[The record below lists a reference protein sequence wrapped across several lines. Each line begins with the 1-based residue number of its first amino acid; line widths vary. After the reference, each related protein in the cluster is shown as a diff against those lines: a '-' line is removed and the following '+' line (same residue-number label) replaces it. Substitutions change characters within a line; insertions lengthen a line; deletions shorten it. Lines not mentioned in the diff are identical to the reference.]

1 MKEEFVPRSHRIGL
15 AHALLRRCRIPLTQV
30 LQVTALCA
38 ALGASVCASANPQLL
53 MDAQKLLAA
62 GNPKQAFML
71 LVAEQGKLAGMP
83 DYDYLLGVAAL
94 DSGKIEESIIAF
106 ERVLAVSPGN
116 PGALM
121 DLGRAYFVA
130 GSLDLAEATFL
141 QLRQSNPPTAAKDA
155 IERYLK
161 AIAEKRDNRK
171 RALSAWGEVSFGYD
185 TNITG
190 VPKDFTG
197 AVVSSFNIPGVDAT
211 GNSIKRKAPYLGA
224 ALGADYVQPFSQT
237 WAGTIGA
244 ELRGR
249 GYRHEADFNSLS
261 GEVRGG
267 AMWIEGAHNA
277 KFHGSVNR
285 FNQDGQ
291 APGDPKP
298 TNDRRTA
305 TVGGDYTF
313 SLASGQQ
320 LSAGLSGSRV
330 RFLKNDIEDFNAS
343 AVSAG
348 WLRNFMGAGSPLL
361 QVTGYFSRDKAVR
374 KLADGV
380 SDKSKDVGGLRS
392 YFQYSLTDRLALFN
406 SVGFTVRR
414 DKSEFARATEVEI
427 GRDKLGDVTLGV
439 NWRFQPR
446 CMMRAQWFG
455 ARNDSNVA
463 IYDYNRNEFSSNI
476 RCDFM

>member
-1 MKEEFVPRSHRIGL
+1 MIEESVPRSDCAGSVRLQCKWRAGVLCL
-15 AHALLRRCRIPLTQV
+15 ALS
-30 LQVTALCA
+30 
-38 ALGASVCASANPQLL
+38 ASLSTFANPQLL
-53 MDAQKLLAA
+53 MEAQKLLAA

-106 ERVLAVSPGN
+106 ERVLAASPGN

-130 GSLDLAEATFL
+130 GSLDLAETTFL
-141 QLRQSNPPTAAKDA
+141 QLRRSNPPPAANQA

-161 AIAEKRDNRK
+161 AIADKRDSRK
-171 RALSAWGEVSFGYD
+171 RAMTAWGEVSLGYD

-190 VPKDFTG
+190 VPKDFTA

-237 WAGTIGA
+237 WSGTIGA

-249 GYRHEADFNSLS
+249 GYRHEADFNSLAA
-261 GEVRGG
+261 EVRGG
-267 AMWIEGAHNA
+267 AAWTGGAHGI
-277 KFHGSVNR
+277 KFTGSFNR
-285 FNQDGQ
+285 FNQEGQ
-291 APGDPKP
+291 APGEPKP

-305 TVGGDYTF
+305 TAGGDYTF
-313 SLASGQQ
+313 SMANDQQ

-348 WLRNFMGAGSPLL
+348 WLRHFAGAGSPLL
-361 QVTGYFSRDKAVR
+361 QFTGYFSRDKAIR

-392 YFQYSLTDRLALFN
+392 YFQYSLTDRVALF
-406 SVGFTVRR
+406 SSIGFTVRR

-427 GRDKLGDVTLGV
+427 GRDKLGDITLGV